1 MLVQPMKRPRYE
13 RFVTWIAWFDNPE
26 ADDTG
31 KADDEQAIAQYAS
44 VRMLAKLFDVP
55 VERVVGDVANT
66 RLREGFAV
74 GRVRR
79 GRQRRGY
86 KLPQRSH
93 GELANEHGQPRQP
106 SRR

>member
-13 RFVTWIAWFDNPE
+13 QFVTWIAWFDNPE

-86 KLPQRSH
+86 KLPQRSP